1 MSAEVTTHNASK
13 VKVQVKQYDEFTLTE
28 FTMVDDDNN
37 KLINVR
43 VFNTWGNEDP
53 VQIQF
58 LPTEDRR
65 KKVG

>member
-1 MSAEVTTHNASK
+1 MSTEVTTHNATK
-13 VKVQVKQYDEFTLTE
+13 VTVQVKQHEEFALTE
-28 FTMVDDDNN
+28 FTVVDHDDN
-37 KLINVR
+37 KLMNVR
-43 VFNTWGNEDP
+43 VFNTYGNEDP